1 MNCNLLIVDDSPILR
16 AAIKKVAKVAGVD
29 EDRIFQAGNGV
40 EALEQLKEHWIDL
53 ILLDLNMPVMDGEE
67 FLRVRQDNEDARD
80 VPVVI
85 VSTESNETRLERL
98 NQFGA
103 IERLHKPFE
112 PEDLCKIITK
122 LLGAAA

>member
-1 MNCNLLIVDDSPILR
+1 MNCNILIVDDSPILR
-16 AAIKKVAKVAGVD
+16 AAIKKVAKIAGLD
-29 EDRIFQAGNGV
+29 DDHIFEAGNGV

-53 ILLDLNMPVMDGEE
+53 ILLDLNMPIMDGEQ

-85 VSTESNETRLERL
+85 ISTESNEARL
-98 NQFGA
+98 NRLNEFGA
-103 IERLHKPFE
+103 IDRLHKPFE
-112 PEDLCKIITK
+112 PEDLCKIISK